1 MPSYKKLA
9 VFALAA
15 STVYPALAAP
25 IRYEKPHTGSSGRGL
40 SSLFSSLKG
49 GKIPTPKAPVD
60 PKSQGIGKGIA
71 ANFLL
76 SALMSW
82 GLNLVTGPSK
92 SGSGSA
98 ASTSAVPASAVP
110 PYSGPTSAVPA
121 GVPAPAMKR
130 TTETS
135 ESQPITEMEG
145 RAVGAYKLD
154 KWVKILKDV
163 CLRSLKMRS

>member
-25 IRYEKPHTGSSGRGL
+25 IRYEKPHTGSSGRGFSLFEWGKTPPPENLHAPPVHEAPTHPEAPADPQKSSLLKKVGLSAATAALVTWLL
-40 SSLFSSLKG
+40 SSG
-49 GKIPTPKAPVD
+49 
-60 PKSQGIGKGIA
+60 
-71 ANFLL
+71 
-76 SALMSW
+76 
-82 GLNLVTGPSK
+82 
-92 SGSGSA
+92 
-98 ASTSAVPASAVP
+98 SAVP

-154 KWVKILKDV
+154 KWVKSLKDV